1 MEIRNGKIVKAT
13 NIELFYYWLKRWSDL
28 LPYDEY
34 KRRVIEAGTE
44 VTD

>member
-1 MEIRNGKIVKAT
+1 MEVRNGKIVKAT
-13 NIELFYYWLKRWSDL
+13 SQELFEYWLKQWSDL

-34 KRRVIEAGTE
+34 KRRVMDAGTE